1 MRRHLYTCL
10 LFCLLPVWA
19 FAQPHDTIPAELDAQ
34 NSHYLRIQ
42 YDNDFFNATDRYYT
56 QGIGLAYI
64 APSLK
69 KLPLSHALIPLAHD
83 AQNYYGLS
91 AEQDC
96 FTPSSIRHQDVF
108 FGERPFAGTLVL
120 SHELVSISSRK
131 KRRLNTM
138 LSLGMVGAC
147 AGCEQEQK
155 TIHRW
160 LANIQPLGWQY
171 QVAGDA
177 VINYNA
183 QLEQGLLL
191 SRYAELIGYT
201 GTRIGTLYDDAHMGA
216 LLRIGW
222 MSSYFEHLGIVKH
235 AKNHRFQCYFTGR
248 AQAKAV
254 AYNATMQ
261 GGIFNRSSIYTIPA
275 SHISR
280 IVLMGSA
287 GIVIAYRRV
296 SLEYTKVYISPE
308 FTTGL
313 YHGWG
318 HIGISLCF

>member
-1 MRRHLYTCL
+1 MRPYLYACL
-10 LFCLLPVWA
+10 VCCLLPAWA
-19 FAQPHDTIPAELDAQ
+19 ASQPCDTIPTGYDAQ
-34 NSHYLRIQ
+34 NNHYLRLQ

-56 QGIGLAYI
+56 QGIGLAYFD
-64 APSLK
+64 PLFK
-69 KLPLSHALIPLAHD
+69 KLPGAHALIPLGNN

-91 AEQDC
+91 VEQDC
-96 FTPSSIRHQDVF
+96 FTPSSIRHPDIF
-108 FGERPFAGTLVL
+108 FGERPFAGTFVL
-120 SHELVSISSRK
+120 SHELVSISRIK

-138 LSLGMVGAC
+138 LSLGTVGPC
-147 AGCEQEQK
+147 ASCEQEQK
-155 TIHRW
+155 SIHRW

-177 VINYNA
+177 VINYSS

-191 SRYAELIGYT
+191 SRYAEFIGYA
-201 GTRIGTLYDDAHMGA
+201 GARVGTLYDDAHMGA
-216 LLRIGW
+216 LLRVGW
-222 MSSYFEHLGIVKH
+222 MPSYFEHPGIVKH
-235 AKNHRFQCYFTGR
+235 AKTHRFQCYFTGR

-261 GGIFNRSSIYTIPA
+261 GGMFNRSSIYTIPS